1 LILAK
6 LRRESAARE
15 VLMKISR
22 RNLFLAAAAVV
33 ALPASRLAAA
43 LDYPTR
49 PVRLIVGLPAGGT
62 PDIYAR
68 LIADRLSESL
78 RRPFVVENRP
88 GASGNIAT
96 EMVVRAPPD
105 GYTLLMVIAPNVI
118 NASLYPDLK
127 YNFIRDTTPIA
138 SIGGSPFVM
147 VVNPAFPAK
156 SVPEFIAYAK
166 ANPGK
171 INVASTGNGNL
182 THMAAELFMMLAHVD
197 MLHVPYRGETAA
209 QADLLTDRVQVM
221 FDPVPSSLGYVH
233 SGKLRA
239 LAVTSATPM
248 ADLLPGVA
256 TMKEFLPDYEVT
268 GITGISAPKAMP
280 VEIVDKLNAAINAVL
295 AEPRI
300 KTRFA
305 ELGSV
310 EVIGSPADFGN
321 VVAAETEKWAKVI
334 KFAGIK
340 PE

>member
-1 LILAK
+1 
-6 LRRESAARE
+6 
-15 VLMKISR
+15 MKVSR
-22 RNLFLAAAAVV
+22 RNFFLAAAAAV
-33 ALPASRLAAA
+33 ALPASRRAAAA

-68 LIADRLSESL
+68 LIADRLSERL
-78 RRPFVVENRP
+78 GQPFVVENRP

-96 EMVVRAPPD
+96 EMVVRARPD

-138 SIGGSPFVM
+138 GIGGSPFVM
-147 VVNPAFPAK
+147 VVNPGFPTN

-166 ANPGK
+166 AHPGK
-171 INVASTGNGNL
+171 INVASTGTGNL
-182 THMAAELFMMLAHVD
+182 THMAAELFMMMAHVD
-197 MLHVPYRGETAA
+197 LLHVPYRGETAA
-209 QADLLTDRVQVM
+209 QADLLTNRVQVM
-221 FDPVPSSLGYVH
+221 FDPVPSSLGYVR

-248 ADLLPGVA
+248 TDLLPGVA

-268 GITGISAPKAMP
+268 GITGISAPKGMP
-280 VEIVDKLNAAINAVL
+280 DEIVDKLNAAINAVL

-300 KTRFA
+300 KARFA

-310 EVIGSPADFGN
+310 EVTGTPADFGQ
-321 VVAAETEKWAKVI
+321 VVAAETAKWAKVI

-340 PE
+340 AE

>member
-1 LILAK
+1 
-6 LRRESAARE
+6 
-15 VLMKISR
+15 MKVSR
-22 RNLFLAAAAVV
+22 RNFFLAAATAV
-33 ALPASRLAAA
+33 ALPVSWHSAAA

-68 LIADRLSESL
+68 LIAERLSERLSQ
-78 RRPFVVENRP
+78 PFVVENRP

-96 EMVVRAPPD
+96 EMVVRAAPD

-118 NASLYPDLK
+118 NATLYPDLK

-171 INVASTGNGNL
+171 LNVASTGNGNL
-182 THMAAELFMMLAHVD
+182 THMAAELFKMMAHVD

-209 QADLLTDRVQVM
+209 QADLLTNRVQVM
-221 FDPVPSSLGYVH
+221 FDPVPSSLGYVR

-239 LAVTSATPM
+239 LAVTSAAPM
-248 ADLLPGVA
+248 DLLPGVP
-256 TMKEFLPDYEVT
+256 TMRQFLPDYEVT
-268 GITGISAPKAMP
+268 GITGISAPQNMAG
-280 VEIVDKLNAAINAVL
+280 EIVQKLNEAINAVL
-295 AEPRI
+295 AEPQM
-300 KTRFA
+300 KARFA

-310 EVIGSPADFGN
+310 EVIGSPADFGK
-321 VVAAETEKWAKVI
+321 VIAAETEKWAKVI

-340 PE
+340 AE